1 MSNLLSPISDTQP
14 CGDDLSFSSEFD
26 HIQELRRQ
34 DDPTLDQGEWVTALK
49 TADWPEV
56 VKQCDDLLSHRTKD
70 LRLLVW
76 RVEALAQVKG
86 YAGLAQGLQD
96 CVQVCEA
103 FWEGMHPQPEDGDME
118 QRAGS
123 IRWLL
128 AQTQRLSRALPVT
141 AAASGR
147 YTLTD
152 FDEARQLQLAI
163 ERDPE
168 NAASLSHGKVTT
180 AQVQRARSDTRHDVL
195 RANVSALSEARAHL
209 QALQTLLDPRL
220 GDDSPGFVNARQAL
234 DDAYHAVE
242 KMARDVG
249 ALQGA
254 AAAAT
259 PDATTSSD
267 TGETLAGTAAAA
279 EYTAPGELRTRTQ
292 ALQQLRAVADF
303 FRRTEPHS
311 PVALLA
317 DKAARWG
324 EMPLHLWLREVI
336 KDQGSMSHLEELLG
350 MQPPGEEQ

>member
-1 MSNLLSPISDTQP
+1 MSDLLSPISDTQP

-128 AQTQRLSRALPVT
+128 AQTQRLARALPVT

-152 FDEARQLQLAI
+152 VDEARQLQLAI

-168 NAASLSHGKVTT
+168 NAAALSHGKVTA

-195 RANVSALSEARAHL
+195 RANVSALSEARTHL
-209 QALQTLLDPRL
+209 QALQALLDPRL
-220 GDDSPGFVNARQAL
+220 GDDSPSFVHARQAL
-234 DDAYHAVE
+234 DDACHAVE
-242 KMARDVG
+242 KMARDAG
-249 ALQGA
+249 ALQGMAPAMPEA
-254 AAAAT
+254 ATSTATSEAHAGSAAAT
-259 PDATTSSD
+259 EHA
-267 TGETLAGTAAAA
+267 
-279 EYTAPGELRTRTQ
+279 APGELRTRAQ

-336 KDQGSMSHLEELLG
+336 KDQGSMAHLEELLG
-350 MQPPGEEQ
+350 MQPPEEQQ